1 MDSFANR
8 LKAAREQTGFTQE
21 QLGAKIGV
29 TRQAVSRW
37 EQGIT
42 QPDMEML
49 VALSEALQ
57 TDAEFLTFG
66 KHRNSYPRFQ
76 KKHRVCTIA
85 AFSCGLIILLL
96 MLFLEP
102 YLKTLALTYDFNYF
116 LYFWLFRLLLPPA
129 GCFAL
134 GFGATAFVSLFFNT
148 CLRKRWRI
156 TVLVLGLIAIAPGL
170 LVIMDD
176 ALGMWIPGHSTHIT
190 WVLYIRTASLP
201 AVQTL
206 LYRLLPIMAGI
217 LLFLGFQKRSE

>member
-1 MDSFANR
+1 MDNFANR
-8 LKAAREQTGFTQE
+8 LKAAREQAGFTQE
-21 QLGAKIGV
+21 QLAERIGV

-49 VALSEALQ
+49 VTLSEVLQ
-57 TDAEFLTFG
+57 VDVETLAFG
-66 KHRNSYPRFQ
+66 RSNKVYQRFQ

-102 YLKTLALTYDFNYF
+102 YLKALALTYDFNYF

-134 GFGATAFVSLFFNT
+134 GFGAVALVSLFYHT
-148 CLRKRWRI
+148 CPGRKWRI
-156 TVLVLGLIAIAPGL
+156 FLFILSLVAIAPSL
-170 LVIMDD
+170 LVLIDD
-176 ALGMWIPGHSTHIT
+176 ALAMSIDEYAAHIA
-190 WVLYIRTASLP
+190 WALYIKTSRVP
-201 AVQTL
+201 AIHTL
-206 LYRLLPIMAGI
+206 LYRLFPMVSGVLC
-217 LLFLGFQKRSE
+217 FLGTNKK